1 MANSLQ
7 ENMRPVK
14 NLLLCVGNSMM
25 GDDGAGPL
33 LAEKVIA
40 HPVEGWAVID
50 GGTSPESYSHAIR
63 EMKPERL
70 IIVDATEMGL
80 EPGEIRIIDEKDI
93 AELFIVTTH
102 NLPLSYL
109 IEQLREDVPD
119 ITFVGIQPAIVAF
132 YAPMMQPVKDAVDT
146 IYQRLSHW
154 GEQGGFELLVACEDD
169 FGVISQS

>member
-1 MANSLQ
+1 MASFL
-7 ENMRPVK
+7 EESAHPVK

-33 LAEKVIA
+33 LAEKVTDHPIA
-40 HPVEGWAVID
+40 GWAVID

-63 EMKPERL
+63 EMKPEHL

-132 YAPMMQPVKDAVDT
+132 YAPMMQPVKDAVET
-146 IYQRLSHW
+146 VYQRLNNW
-154 GEQGGFELLVACEDD
+154 GDQGGFELLVAYEDE
-169 FGVISQS
+169 FGVSSQS